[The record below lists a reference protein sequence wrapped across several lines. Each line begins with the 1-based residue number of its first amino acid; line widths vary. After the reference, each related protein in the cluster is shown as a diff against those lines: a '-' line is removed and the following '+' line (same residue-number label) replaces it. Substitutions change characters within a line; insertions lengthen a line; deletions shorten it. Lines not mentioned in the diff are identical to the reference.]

1 MSEQNVLA
9 LDRPAFRVNHGQWQP
24 AAEILRID
32 RQVREKLELPLRSGR
47 MIQPWARP
55 PEANP
60 IAGRIELRYAI
71 NVKHPPS
78 GMLHLAI
85 EQPGDFHIR
94 LNGVQLP
101 AEDDAGWWCDQSLR
115 LLPVN
120 PALLK
125 VGLNELTL
133 SNARY
138 TARSNLEIIYLL
150 GNFGVALR
158 GTDASLTRPPA
169 TLKLGDWTRQGLPFY
184 SGNLTYLWRNVI
196 VPLHARAQCLLR
208 IPAFRGTAIRVL
220 VNGRPAGIAAWP
232 PYEVDITGHCAGKP
246 LTIGVEILGHRRNS
260 HGPLHHTEKWP
271 RWTGP
276 AEFETRDA
284 LWREDYQL
292 VPCGLMAPPE
302 ILIRQA

>member
-1 MSEQNVLA
+1 
-9 LDRPAFRVNHGQWQP
+9 
-24 AAEILRID
+24 
-32 RQVREKLELPLRSGR
+32 
-47 MIQPWARP
+47 
-55 PEANP
+55 
-60 IAGRIELRYAI
+60 
-71 NVKHPPS
+71 
-78 GMLHLAI
+78 MLHLAI
-85 EQPGDFHIR
+85 EQPGDFDIR

-120 PALLK
+120 PALLQ

-133 SNARY
+133 SNTRY

-184 SGNLTYLWRNVI
+184 SGNLTYLWRNVK